1 MKTRKIK
8 ERNDSSWR
16 RKKIANSPPQNPSS
30 IILSQGENGQIR
42 EIKHIFQINLANLP
56 TWNNNWY
63 SGNMI
68 FSPSKKSK
76 TKHQEKKNI
85 SIDIFYSVLIVLIFV
100 QQQSIVEGAC
110 GILASSA
117 IYKRWLLPQLYDSS
131 INGSAAQIEKS
142 RFSQIF
148 GQNADFSKKF
158 QGYSLKARGQ
168 HFWILAISVL
178 I

>member
-63 SGNMI
+63 SRNMI
-68 FSPSKKSK
+68 SSPSKKSK
-76 TKHQEKKNI
+76 TKHQEKYINWHILFCMNCFNI
-85 SIDIFYSVLIVLIFV
+85 CTATIYCGGCVWHSGLQRYLQKAVAAWIIRLVHQWFMVTDRRLESAYTAADLYTFSLLGNSI
-100 QQQSIVEGAC
+100 
-110 GILASSA
+110 
-117 IYKRWLLPQLYDSS
+117 R
-131 INGSAAQIEKS
+131 
-142 RFSQIF
+142 
-148 GQNADFSKKF
+148 
-158 QGYSLKARGQ
+158 
-168 HFWILAISVL
+168 
-178 I
+178 

>member
-30 IILSQGENGQIR
+30 MILSQEENGQIR

-63 SGNMI
+63 SRNMI
-68 FSPSKKSK
+68 SSPSKKSK
-76 TKHQEKKNI
+76 TKHQEKNI
-85 SIDIFYSVLIVLIFV
+85 SIDIFYSVWIVLIFV

-110 GILASSA
+110 GTLASNA
-117 IYKRWLLPQLYDSS
+117 IYKRLLLPELYDSS
-131 INGSAAQIEKS
+131 INGS
-142 RFSQIF
+142 
-148 GQNADFSKKF
+148 
-158 QGYSLKARGQ
+158 
-168 HFWILAISVL
+168 V
-178 I
+178 

>member
-30 IILSQGENGQIR
+30 MILSQEENGQIR

-63 SGNMI
+63 SRNMI
-68 FSPSKKSK
+68 SSPSKKSK
-76 TKHQEKKNI
+76 TKHQEKNI
-85 SIDIFYSVLIVLIFV
+85 SIDIFYSVWIVLIFV

-131 INGSAAQIEKS
+131 INGSWWRTDAW
-142 RFSQIF
+142 
-148 GQNADFSKKF
+148 
-158 QGYSLKARGQ
+158 SLHTLQ
-168 HFWILAISVL
+168 QTFTPSVY
-178 I
+178 